1 MHKTVF
7 LLFFLFI
14 FINCGINKQ
23 KINHTLK
30 ENEIKFVELKEKG
43 NKEFK
48 KMYWAGWKNAID
60 NYDKALKLKNDN
72 NIKQKLFYSLLLIS
86 IREKMFEV
94 RNYNYLER
102 AKKLL
107 PEIDNELN
115 KIYLEIAQEI
125 VDISLLSEKHKAH
138 RWVGFETFQK
148 NLNLILK
155 NINSDYLYYFYIEYL
170 GNHATVKQFK
180 QFVQERENFS
190 KKYPES
196 NLGIEFARISED
208 IEKKLEKYP
217 DFIELILIQAEQ
229 LYRKG
234 DFLQTEAKYKDI
246 IKINY
251 RVPAAHTGL
260 GSIYFWLELYDEAIP
275 YYNNALSINPCFS
288 KALFGK
294 AVSLHYKGNYEESNK
309 MFSEIIEK
317 QILYHGEAYY
327 YTAFNNYYLKR
338 YKEVDTNIKKAET
351 YISDSIELNAFAG
364 IFYYHS
370 KKISKAETYFKK
382 VLKQNNMHG
391 DSYFY
396 LGLIDLKRKKNEI
409 AFVKFHNAARFFL
422 LSINRIEEKLQNVKN
437 LKVSEIYKKK
447 RKQKLKKYL
456 KNIIKSNMESLLEI
470 ISVYKNG
477 KNPKLKQ
484 INTIFNEIKN
494 KYEKMEVATSQR

>member
-1 MHKTVF
+1 MHKVV
-7 LLFFLFI
+7 FLFI
-14 FINCGINKQ
+14 FLFIFLNCGINKQ

-30 ENEIKFVELKEKG
+30 ENEVKFVELKEKG

-60 NYDKALKLKNDN
+60 NYDKALKIKNDN

-115 KIYLEIAQEI
+115 KIYLEIAREI
-125 VDISLLSEKHKAH
+125 VDLSFLSEKHKAH
-138 RWVGFETFQK
+138 RWKDSKIFQK

-155 NINSDYLYYFYIEYL
+155 NVNSDYLYCFYIEYL
-170 GNHATVKQFK
+170 GNHATAKQFK
-180 QFVQERENFS
+180 QFTQDRKNFS
-190 KKYPES
+190 KKYPDT
-196 NLGIEFARISED
+196 NLGVEFAQIPED
-208 IEKKLEKYP
+208 IEKKMEKYP

-275 YYNNALSINPCFS
+275 YYNDALSINPCFS

-294 AVSLHYKGNYEESNK
+294 AVSLHYKGNYEESNR
-309 MFSEIIEK
+309 MFSEMIEK
-317 QILYHGEAYY
+317 QTFYHGEAYY
-327 YTAFNNYYLKR
+327 YTALNNYYLNK
-338 YKEVDTNIKKAET
+338 YKEIDMNIIKAEA
-351 YISDSIELNAFAG
+351 YMPDSIELNAFAG

-382 VLKQNNMHG
+382 VLEQNNMHG

-409 AFVKFHNAARFFL
+409 AFVKFYNAAKFFL
-422 LSINRIEEKLQNVKN
+422 QSINRIEEKLQNVKN

-447 RKQKLKKYL
+447 RRQKLKKYL

-470 ISVYKNG
+470 ITVFKNG
-477 KNPKLKQ
+477 KNPKLKH
-484 INTIFNEIKN
+484 INTIFNEIKS
-494 KYEKMEVATSQR
+494 KYKEMEN